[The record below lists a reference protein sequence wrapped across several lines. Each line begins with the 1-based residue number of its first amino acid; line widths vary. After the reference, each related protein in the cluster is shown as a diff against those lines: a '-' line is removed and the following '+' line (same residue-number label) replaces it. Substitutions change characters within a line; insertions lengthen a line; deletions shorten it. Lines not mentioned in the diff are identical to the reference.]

1 MQSGQVLSDR
11 KFNAHCERRL
21 VEYGRRK
28 TNGIAR
34 HINGLCRI
42 AETKSCDVIRSLLGG
57 SIKKGTYVSGLS
69 DVDVL
74 LLINES
80 HLVSSPPA
88 KVIRFVKDT
97 IQTRLPQNEVTAGH
111 LAVTVK
117 YADGAEIQLL
127 PAIRRKD
134 GVRIADRG
142 GKEWSAVVHPDR
154 FVQKLTKVNQTH
166 NGRAVQV
173 IKLAKAMAENAI
185 EVSEHKIT
193 GYHMESLAIEAFNN
207 YNGPSDSKSMLN
219 HLLEYSRTAVVR
231 PIADSTGQ
239 SRHVDDYLGP
249 LDSKARK
256 RTANYLGQIKDKMN
270 ACKSTTELDNLLGM

>member
-1 MQSGQVLSDR
+1 M
-11 KFNAHCERRL
+11 
-21 VEYGRRK
+21 EYGRRT
-28 TNGIAR
+28 TNAMAR

-42 AETKSCDVIRSLLGG
+42 VETKDCDVIRSLLGG

-74 LLINES
+74 LLVNES

-97 IQTRLPQNEVTAGH
+97 IQARLPQNDVTAGH

-117 YADGAEIQLL
+117 YADSTEIQLL
-127 PAIRRKD
+127 PAIRKKD
-134 GVRIADRG
+134 GVRIADRD

-154 FVQKLTKVNQTH
+154 FIQKLTKVNQTH
-166 NGRAVQV
+166 NGRVVQE

-185 EVSEHKIT
+185 EVSEHKVK

-207 YNGPSDSKSMLN
+207 YNGPSDPKSMLS
-219 HLLEYSRTAVVR
+219 HLLEYSRTAVIQ

-249 LDSKARK
+249 PDSKARK
-256 RTANYLGQIKDKMN
+256 RTANYFGQIKNKMN
-270 ACKSTTELDNLLGM
+270 ACKSTSELDNLLGV